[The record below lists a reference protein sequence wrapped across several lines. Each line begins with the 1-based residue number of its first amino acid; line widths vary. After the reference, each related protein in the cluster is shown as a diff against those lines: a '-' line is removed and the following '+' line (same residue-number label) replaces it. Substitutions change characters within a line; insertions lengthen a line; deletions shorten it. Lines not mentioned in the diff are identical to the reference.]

1 MKQQT
6 QHPHNRAKHEHEH
19 ENDLSF
25 GDIVTDTESPDSG
38 AGGEAE
44 GEVHTAVVVNTPP
57 VTAEEWHVFDR
68 GKTVAED
75 NPQYSSD
82 SPIAIVVF
90 MTDINSEFQFYSG
103 VKPLKM
109 TRVERAAV
117 NYYAFPQPRLRKV
130 GSRGSVKIDI
140 HQIKPSPY
148 HSRTFS
154 VSQNTQFIEDI
165 ETRGEPRG
173 PPLVWADR
181 NGTSGV
187 TLLNGHRRVWA
198 SHVVGLEEIQVLGM
212 YLDDETATRT
222 WANRHLEGY
231 NRVETHCAIRR
242 LKSDWGDSYR
252 QFL

>member
-6 QHPHNRAKHEHEH
+6 QHPHNRAEHEHEH
-19 ENDLSF
+19 DNDLSF

-38 AGGEAE
+38 AGAGTE

-173 PPLVWADR
+173 PPLVWVDR

>member
-1 MKQQT
+1 MKQET
-6 QHPHNRAKHEHEH
+6 QKSHHRAEHEH
-19 ENDLSF
+19 QNDLSF

-38 AGGEAE
+38 AEGEA
-44 GEVHTAVVVNTPP
+44 HTAVVVNTPP
-57 VTAEEWHVFDR
+57 VTAEEWDVFDR
-68 GKTVAED
+68 GMTVAED

-103 VKPLKM
+103 VAPLKI
-109 TRVERAAV
+109 TRVERSAV

-130 GSRGSVKIDI
+130 GSRGPVKIDI

-154 VSQNTQFIEDI
+154 VSQNEQFIEDI

-173 PPLVWADR
+173 PPLVWVDR
-181 NGTSGV
+181 NGTGTHGGV

-198 SHVVGLEEIQVLGM
+198 SHVAGLEEIQVLGM
-212 YLDDETATRT
+212 YLDDETATRI
-222 WANRHLEGY
+222 WANRHIEGY
-231 NRVETHCAIRR
+231 DRVETHCAIRR
-242 LKSDWGDSYR
+242 LKSEWGDSYR